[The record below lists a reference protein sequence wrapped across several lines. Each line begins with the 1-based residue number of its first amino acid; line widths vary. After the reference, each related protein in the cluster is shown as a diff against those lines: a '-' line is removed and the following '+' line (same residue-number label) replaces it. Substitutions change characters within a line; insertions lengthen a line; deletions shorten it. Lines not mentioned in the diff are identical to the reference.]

1 MTPRAYRILVAE
13 DEYMLALHLQD
24 GLTAR
29 GLETV
34 GPLATLEEVQALLDS
49 GAPLDGAIL
58 DVNLGGERIFP
69 VATRL
74 RALGVRCVFV
84 SGYDRALLSAGF
96 DDVPHCLKPVDIEQV
111 LAAMGL

>member
-29 GLETV
+29 GLEVV
-34 GPLATLEEVQALLDS
+34 GPLATLRDVQALLDT

-74 RALGVRCVFV
+74 RALGIRFVFV
-84 SGYDRALLSAGF
+84 SGYDRGLLPSGF
-96 DDVPHCLKPVDIEQV
+96 SDAPHCLKPVDVDQA
-111 LAAMGL
+111 LRALGL